1 MLCLAE
7 EIKTINMHGLV
18 PRNLDDFTYGRTTTN
33 VGILGMHV
41 MERGAVF
48 NGHWDIVIGEMSKVG
63 PIEYLVVHFLGR
75 LLSITSDNKASS
87 VDWSRE
93 SLITQML
100 SGSKGCTNPEKA
112 DKPAGESST
121 WKGDDEK

>member
-1 MLCLAE
+1 MA
-7 EIKTINMHGLV
+7 I
-18 PRNLDDFTYGRTTTN
+18 
-33 VGILGMHV
+33 GILYL
-41 MERGAVF
+41 ERQTKWAQSSILLYIS
-48 NGHWDIVIGEMSKVG
+48 W
-63 PIEYLVVHFLGR
+63 GR
-75 LLSITSDNKASS
+75 LLSIISDNKALL
-87 VDWSRE
+87 VGWSQE